1 MTQNGVFFPVEAR
14 LFQGTLTG
22 TGPIS
27 GNILDS
33 ERVIIPFANQGVDP
47 FILSGDSVA
56 VQFPSLRIPPGAS
69 GDFTIQVIADPT
81 DLNPLGSIIQET
93 EEDADNHLL
102 FNFTVVEG
110 PPTCRSIRKA
120 FLVKQELL
128 GDLNQF
134 EYHLP

>member
-1 MTQNGVFFPVEAR
+1 MTAVDATGSFFQNSNISVSATVTNNGTVMTQNGVFFPVEAR

-69 GDFTIQVIADPT
+69 GDRILQ
-81 DLNPLGSIIQET
+81 S
-93 EEDADNHLL
+93 
-102 FNFTVVEG
+102 
-110 PPTCRSIRKA
+110 K
-120 FLVKQELL
+120 
-128 GDLNQF
+128 
-134 EYHLP
+134 